1 MRKVAAFAEAWKK
14 PVCPHASSG
23 LSLAGRLQG
32 SAAQGSR
39 FQEIGVLRPPALQ
52 ILNTKEVYRF
62 KNGEIEVPQHPG
74 LGLDLNEEAIQKFR
88 VEASTQGFGGSRRP
102 R

>member
-1 MRKVAAFAEAWKK
+1 MRKVAALAEAWEK

-39 FQEIGVLRPPALQ
+39 FQEIGVLRPPALPQDVSEPALQ

-62 KNGEIEVPQHPG
+62 KDGEIEFPSIPG
-74 LGLDLNEEAIQKFR
+74 SVWILNEESIQTFPGR
-88 VEASTQGFGGSRRP
+88 GT
-102 R
+102 